1 MKRLEPQKARAK
13 LDVAEPEGGK
23 ASGLRGQLLVSFV
36 QTDAKWILLQGKRTE
51 GRENQWAGL

>member
-13 LDVAEPEGGK
+13 LDVAELEGGK
-23 ASGLRGQLLVSFV
+23 ASGLRGQLLVSFL

-51 GRENQWAGL
+51 GRENQ